1 MLGLQTVAYAQ
12 QAGQAAP
19 TAAQGGMA
27 MLVLQA
33 VSAHTIWD
41 GDTYTDDEINAIIS
55 EMESAVERDFK

>member
-1 MLGLQTVAYAQ
+1 MTFDE
-12 QAGQAAP
+12 
-19 TAAQGGMA
+19 TAHTLYGTEPEVA